1 MTHSECDILLKYKIL
16 AETHVNKIVHH
27 CVWGLSNHRMVCT
40 VVHHMIQVSLSLYF
54 LLLVFLK
61 LHWCWRFYVYAVE
74 SGLKWPVPKMDGLSE
89 SEWSEMTLPDILV
102 KSSVLINFN
111 ETANLKEVLF
121 FDRAFS
127 RIFTVHLHLW
137 DRPFSSTSM
146 DQILT
151 FTSVTKIN
159 IVCSYL
165 SIRELHQRNT
175 IKLKNWSI
183 KNSTGFREWIL
194 WDLLKSFLPENSL
207 KRCDMRSW

>member
-1 MTHSECDILLKYKIL
+1 MLATLCLCRWAWVKVTGPVNGRSIWKREIRNDTTRYFGKIIGLLNL
-16 AETHVNKIVHH
+16 
-27 CVWGLSNHRMVCT
+27 
-40 VVHHMIQVSLSLYF
+40 
-54 LLLVFLK
+54 
-61 LHWCWRFYVYAVE
+61 
-74 SGLKWPVPKMDGLSE
+74 
-89 SEWSEMTLPDILV
+89 
-102 KSSVLINFN
+102 N
-111 ETANLKEVLF
+111 ETANFKEVLF

-127 RIFTVHLHLW
+127 RIITVHLHLR

-151 FTSVTKIN
+151 FISVTKIN

-207 KRCDMRSW
+207 NRCDMRSW